1 LARCSGRSALMFG
14 VEKPHRSAAGSGLLV
29 ALAVGV
35 LTFFSDV
42 VLLSVTY
49 SISLLVVDSILL
61 GAMAGAVAWMY
72 EQRHKRIMAAKLE
85 TVAQMNHLVR
95 NDLEIIQ
102 YSAYATGNQ
111 EHIAR
116 INECLRHID
125 WALREVLP
133 GKPPETP
140 KPLVHA
146 HQRQ

>member
-1 LARCSGRSALMFG
+1 MFG

-61 GAMAGAVAWMY
+61 GA
-72 EQRHKRIMAAKLE
+72 
-85 TVAQMNHLVR
+85 
-95 NDLEIIQ
+95 
-102 YSAYATGNQ
+102 
-111 EHIAR
+111 
-116 INECLRHID
+116 
-125 WALREVLP
+125 ALREVLP
-133 GKPPETP
+133 GKPPEP
-140 KPLVHA
+140 AKPLVHA

>member
-1 LARCSGRSALMFG
+1 MFG
-14 VEKPHRSAAGSGLLV
+14 VEKPHRSAASSGLLV

-49 SISLLVVDSILL
+49 SMTLLVVDSILL

-72 EQRHKRIMAAKLE
+72 EQRHKRITAAKLE

-102 YSAYATGNQ
+102 YSAYATQNP
-111 EHIAR
+111 EHIQR
-116 INECLRHID
+116 INDCLRHIE

-133 GKPPETP
+133 GNPQKPDHP
-140 KPLVHA
+140 PLVQA
-146 HQRQ
+146 PQRR